1 MILKT
6 RMLGQTYEFKD
17 VKDVLAK
24 ASEKKSGDELAG
36 VGAESALERI
46 AAKDVLAQ
54 LTVADLTEHPV
65 VPYEEDA
72 VTRIIQDD
80 IDETVYGTIRDRTI
94 QEMREWILCDAT
106 DSGALMRASRGMTSE
121 VIAGISKIMSN
132 MDLILA
138 GSKIRV
144 TATCNTTIGTE
155 NVLAS
160 RLQPNHPV
168 DDVEGVAASTL
179 EGLSYGIGDAVIGL
193 NPAIDTVDSTLAI
206 WKVLGDIRDKYEI
219 PTQTCVLSHVTT
231 QMEALRTRQG
241 SADLCFQSIAGS
253 EAALSAFGINTG
265 MLSEAEMLFREEGS
279 AKGPNV
285 MYFETGQ
292 GSELSSSAAFGS
304 DQQTMECRCYGLA
317 RHYHPFLVNTV
328 VGFMGPEYIYDTKQ
342 LTRAALEDV
351 FCGHLHGLPMG
362 CDVCYTNHMP
372 TDQNDSETIL
382 TLLGTA
388 GVHYVMGLPQADDI
402 MLMYQS
408 TSYHDVASIR
418 QLLKKE
424 PIPEFKAWLE
434 KRGIWENGH
443 LGPNAGDPSI
453 FFKLEEQDL

>member
-6 RMLGQTYEFKD
+6 SMLGQIYEFKD

-36 VGAESALERI
+36 VAAESKLQRI
-46 AAKDVLAQ
+46 AAKEVLGQ
-54 LTVADLTEHPV
+54 LTVGDLRENPA
-65 VPYEEDA
+65 VPYEEDS

-80 IDETVYGTIRDRTI
+80 IDEDVYKEIKGKTI
-94 QEMREWILCDAT
+94 QEMREWILDDAT
-106 DSGALMRASRGMTSE
+106 DNDKIMRASKGLTSE
-121 VIAGISKIMSN
+121 AIAAISKIMGN

-138 GSKIRV
+138 GSKMHI

-155 NVLAS
+155 NVLAA

-168 DDVEGVAASTL
+168 DDVEGVTASTL
-179 EGLSYGIGDAVIGL
+179 EGLSYGSGDAVIGL

-206 WKVLGDIRDKYEI
+206 WKTLGDIRDKYEI

-231 QMEALRTRQG
+231 QMEALRSGQG

-253 EAALSAFGINTG
+253 KAAMSAFGVTTG
-265 MLSEAEMLFREEGS
+265 MLEEAEALFKEKGH

-292 GSELSSSAAFGS
+292 GSEFSSSAAFGA

-408 TSYHDVASIR
+408 TSYHDVASVR
-418 QLLKKE
+418 QLLKKQ
-424 PIPEFKAWLE
+424 PIPEFRQWLE
-434 KRGIWENGH
+434 KWGFWENKY
-443 LGPNAGDPSI
+443 AG
-453 FFKLEEQDL
+453 

>member
-46 AAKDVLAQ
+46 AAKEVLAQ

-80 IDETVYGTIRDRTI
+80 IDETVYGTIKDRTI
-94 QEMREWILCDAT
+94 QEWILCDAT
-106 DSGALMRASRGMTSE
+106 YSGALMRASRGMTSE

-265 MLSEAEMLFREEGS
+265 MLSEAEMLFREEGP

-453 FFKLEEQDL
+453 FFK

>member
-46 AAKDVLAQ
+46 AAKEVLAQ

-231 QMEALRTRQG
+231 QMEALRTR
-241 SADLCFQSIAGS
+241 AGKRRS
-253 EAALSAFGINTG
+253 VFPVDCGIGGGALGVWHQHRDAVGGGDAVSGGGTG
-265 MLSEAEMLFREEGS
+265 
-279 AKGPNV
+279 KG
-285 MYFETGQ
+285 TQ
-292 GSELSSSAAFGS
+292 
-304 DQQTMECRCYGLA
+304 
-317 RHYHPFLVNTV
+317 RH
-328 VGFMGPEYIYDTKQ
+328 
-342 LTRAALEDV
+342 V
-351 FCGHLHGLPMG
+351 F
-362 CDVCYTNHMP
+362 
-372 TDQNDSETIL
+372 
-382 TLLGTA
+382 
-388 GVHYVMGLPQADDI
+388 
-402 MLMYQS
+402 
-408 TSYHDVASIR
+408 
-418 QLLKKE
+418 
-424 PIPEFKAWLE
+424 
-434 KRGIWENGH
+434 
-443 LGPNAGDPSI
+443 
-453 FFKLEEQDL
+453 

>member
-17 VKDVLAK
+17 VKDLLAK

-36 VGAESALERI
+36 VGAESALQRI
-46 AAKDVLAQ
+46 AAKEVLGQ
-54 LTVADLTEHPV
+54 LTVADIRENPV
-65 VPYEEDA
+65 VPYEKDS

-80 IDETVYGTIRDRTI
+80 IEEAVYRQIKNKTI
-94 QEMREWILCDAT
+94 QEMREWILDDST
-106 DSGALMRASRGMTSE
+106 DSEQLMWASKGMTSE
-121 VIAGISKIMSN
+121 VIAGISKLMSN

-155 NVLAS
+155 SVLAA

-168 DDVEGVAASTL
+168 DDVEGVAASTF
-179 EGLSYGIGDAVIGL
+179 EGLSYGTGDAVIGL

-206 WKVLGDIRDKYEI
+206 WKALGDIRDKYEI

-231 QMEALRTRQG
+231 QMEALRTGLG

-253 EAALSAFGINTG
+253 QEALAAFGVTT
-265 MLSEAEMLFREEGS
+265 EMLAEADALFKDRGH

-317 RHYHPFLVNTV
+317 RHYHPFLINTV

-424 PIPEFKAWLE
+424 PIPEFKSWLE
-434 KRGIWENGH
+434 KWGIWENGH

-453 FFKLEEQDL
+453 FFR